1 MRRLLALIPIMVVMG
16 ALPAGAQTTTRCADV
31 FPDTEWT
38 AVEGLTVDVGVA
50 GVAAGE
56 VERFSSEI
64 EASAARIQAD
74 IGGLEGVA
82 VCLASRDAEPDTS
95 AYVAPTKRFHALL
108 DGREKVLALSTE
120 RVGAVRPAAAFGL
133 AQLALWN
140 NSGGEGWPEPLA
152 STIAH
157 WYRAIA
163 LDRLDQYH
171 VEVMG
176 ADFGVDPLTGASNY
190 GLDFTTHPRIDWVEY
205 AQPASKAWDPSTNEE
220 PIGDFI
226 EYTVTQEGSSV
237 LLDTDE
243 DSWTRREE
251 AWRVALLQDL
261 TGRTTPTTGWRTG
274 VIMAV
279 ALVIF
284 ASGVAIG
291 GWYSKR
297 RKPRIETPPP
307 VPGLFASAEG
317 RAEASRQSS

>member
-1 MRRLLALIPIMVVMG
+1 MRRLLAVIPIMVLLG
-16 ALPAGAQTTTRCADV
+16 ALPAGAQATSRCAEV

-38 AVEGLTVDVGVA
+38 AIEGLAVDVGVA
-50 GVAAGE
+50 GVAEGQI
-56 VERFSSEI
+56 ERFSEEI
-64 EASAARIQAD
+64 EASAVRIQAD
-74 IGGLEGVA
+74 MGGLEGVA
-82 VCLASRDAEPDTS
+82 VCLASRDAEFDTS

-120 RVGAVRPAAAFGL
+120 RVGAIKPAAAFGL

-176 ADFGVDPLTGASNY
+176 ADFGVDPVTGESNY
-190 GLDFTTHPRIDWVEY
+190 GLDFTTDPRIDWVEY
-205 AQPASKAWDPSTNEE
+205 AQPASRTWDPLTNDE

-226 EYTVTQEGSSV
+226 EYTVTLEGSSV

-274 VIMAV
+274 VMMAV
-279 ALVIF
+279 AIVIF
-284 ASGVAIG
+284 ASGMAIG

-297 RKPRIETPPP
+297 RKPPIETPPP
-307 VPGLFASAEG
+307 VPGLFATVEG
-317 RAEASRQSS
+317 PSGASRQSS

>member
-1 MRRLLALIPIMVVMG
+1 MRRLLALIPIMVVVG
-16 ALPAGAQTTTRCADV
+16 AIPAGAQVTSRCAEV
-31 FPDTEWT
+31 FPDAEWT
-38 AVEGLTVDVGVA
+38 AIEGLTIDLGVA
-50 GVAAGE
+50 GVGAGE
-56 VERFSSEI
+56 VERFSAEI

-74 IGGLEGVA
+74 IGGLGGVA
-82 VCLASRDAEPDTS
+82 VCLASRDAEFDTS

-108 DGREKVLALSTE
+108 DGRKKVLALTTE
-120 RVGAVRPAAAFGL
+120 RVGAIKPAAAFGL

-163 LDRLDQYH
+163 IDRLDQYH

-176 ADFGVDPLTGASNY
+176 ADFSVDAVTGESNY
-190 GLDFTTHPRIDWVEY
+190 GLDFTTDPRIDWVEY
-205 AQPASKAWDPSTNEE
+205 AQPASRTWDPSTNDE

-226 EYTVTQEGSSV
+226 EYTVAREGSSV

-243 DSWTRREE
+243 DAWTLREE
-251 AWRVALLQDL
+251 AWRIGLVQDL

-307 VPGLFASAEG
+307 VPGFFASAEG
-317 RAEASRQSS
+317 PAEGSR

>member
-1 MRRLLALIPIMVVMG
+1 MRRVLALVPVLVVMG
-16 ALPAGAQTTTRCADV
+16 AVPAVAQATSRCAEV

-38 AVEGLTVDVGVA
+38 AIEGLTVDVGVA
-50 GVAAGE
+50 GVVAGE
-56 VERFSSEI
+56 VERFSNEI
-64 EASAARIQAD
+64 EASAARIQDD
-74 IGGLEGVA
+74 IGGLDGVA
-82 VCLASRDAEPDTS
+82 VCLASRDAEFDTS
-95 AYVAPTKRFHALL
+95 SYVAPTRRFHALL
-108 DGREKVLALSTE
+108 DGRENVLALSTE
-120 RVGAVRPAAAFGL
+120 RVGAIKPGAAFGL

-171 VEVMG
+171 VQVMG
-176 ADFGVDPLTGASNY
+176 ADFGVDPVTGESNY

-205 AQPASKAWDPSTNEE
+205 AQPASRTWDPSTNDE

-274 VIMAV
+274 VIIAI

-307 VPGLFASAEG
+307 VPGLFATIEEPS
-317 RAEASRQSS
+317 EASRPSS